1 MNNREYQDRIHTDI
15 LEKLDFL
22 DDHEGEL
29 PSLISE
35 SIENSYPLM
44 SASEKNTLSSNVLN
58 EVLGYGFLENLL
70 KDERVNEIMINQSSQ
85 VYVDRN
91 SKFDRVHV
99 DVSKEDLVKL
109 AQKIAGAVGARCDTS
124 SPILDAWLRD
134 GSRVHVVLP
143 PIAPDG
149 PCITIRRFI
158 EKKIELKQFCRNEH
172 YLEAMQALVTQRKN
186 IVVAGATSSGKT
198 TLLNCLMQEMSSSE
212 RIVSVEET
220 AELSCTH
227 PHWVR
232 LLSRRSNS
240 EGAGEISLGDLVKA
254 TLRMRP
260 DRIVVGEVRSVEA
273 FDLMQALNTGHDGSL
288 CTIHANGPLEVIS
301 RLSSLALL
309 AHPGLN
315 LESIK
320 SQFCFGIDAI
330 VFVARDKTG
339 QRFVKSISHLN
350 NGEGLN
356 RIFDFETGEKSDV

>member
-1 MNNREYQDRIHTDI
+1 MSIREYQEQIHTEI
-15 LEKLDFL
+15 IEKLEFL
-22 DDHEGEL
+22 EDCDGQL
-29 PSLISE
+29 PALISQ

-44 SASEKNTLSSNVLN
+44 SGSEKDTLSLDVLN

-70 KDERVNEIMINQSSQ
+70 EDTRVNEIMINQSSQ
-85 VYVDRN
+85 VYIDRN
-91 SKFDRVHV
+91 SKFDQIYV
-99 DVSKEDLVKL
+99 DINKDDLVKL
-109 AQKIAGAVGARCDTS
+109 AQKIAVAVGARCDTS

-134 GSRVHVVLP
+134 VSRVHVVLP

-149 PCITIRRFI
+149 PCITIRRFV
-158 EKKIELKQFCRNEH
+158 EKKIALKQFCRNEQ
-172 YLEAMQALVTQRKN
+172 YLQAMQTLVLQRKN

-198 TLLNCLMQEMSSSE
+198 TLLNCLMQEMPATE

-220 AELSCTH
+220 AELSCSH

-320 SQFCFGIDAI
+320 AQFCFGIDAI
-330 VFVARDKTG
+330 VFVTRDKSG

-350 NGEGLN
+350 RVGGSQH
-356 RIFDFETGEKSDV
+356 IFDFETGEKFDV